1 MEEREDGG
9 KGGLEME
16 DEKEKTEE
24 IGLVIITRW
33 APEGHPVYRKNE
45 TTMALL
51 RRSIEA
57 ERRLLRSPEIRE
69 MAFATNRSPRCGE
82 IAQRPIFA
90 LLPKC
95 KDQIA

>member
-33 APEGHPVYRKNE
+33 APEGRPVYRKNE
-45 TTMALL
+45 MALL

-69 MAFATNRSPRCGE
+69 MAFATSRSPRCGE
-82 IAQRPIFA
+82 IAQRPTFA